1 MLEVLQPLW
10 ARIPETAQRL
20 RGRIE
25 SILDAAKAKDLRSG
39 ENPARWRGH
48 LNNLLPTRKKLT
60 RGHYAAMAYT
70 EVPAFMARLRERE
83 AIAALALEFVILTAA
98 RSGEALNCGWKE
110 IDIDNAIWVI
120 PGHRMKAGND
130 HRVPL
135 CTRALQILSTLRAT
149 AASQDGYVF
158 PGEKPGRPPSI
169 NVMPKLLARM
179 GVKATVHGF
188 RSSFRDWASE
198 TTGFAHETVEQ
209 ALAHTIQNKAEAA
222 YRRGDQLGKRRD
234 SMAAWQSFCESG
246 ESCCPAQAGERL
258 SLKELAQG
266 DRRRPEHRKAPPAS
280 LRFHTAPIAGC

>member
-1 MLEVLQPLW
+1 
-10 ARIPETAQRL
+10 
-20 RGRIE
+20 
-25 SILDAAKAKDLRSG
+25 
-39 ENPARWRGH
+39 
-48 LNNLLPTRKKLT
+48 
-60 RGHYAAMAYT
+60 MAYT

-110 IDIDNAIWVI
+110 IDIENAVWVI
-120 PGHRMKAGND
+120 PGHRMKAGKD

-198 TTGFAHETVEQ
+198 TTGFAHQTVEQ

-222 YRRGDQLGKRRD
+222 YRRGDQLGKRREL
-234 SMAAWQSFCESG
+234 MAAWQSFCESG
-246 ESCCPAQAGERL
+246 GVVVPFKQVNA
-258 SLKELAQG
+258 
-266 DRRRPEHRKAPPAS
+266 
-280 LRFHTAPIAGC
+280 